1 MISAEDKVNKNKY
14 HYYLSIYSFYFNCF
28 KTHRALLMEQIKS
41 LRPTG
46 DQISVSKNKAAASEA
61 WQVLGGDSIT
71 IKLVPKEVNFF
82 YKNRHFYIINILAVL
97 YAYRKTAV
105 K

>member
-1 MISAEDKVNKNKY
+1 
-14 HYYLSIYSFYFNCF
+14 
-28 KTHRALLMEQIKS
+28 MEQIKS

-82 YKNRHFYIINILAVL
+82 MKITLLDH
-97 YAYRKTAV
+97 
-105 K
+105 